1 MNSERAQYVIV
12 SQRYPPEKGGN
23 ASRIHDTAV
32 NLTDEATA
40 VTVLSPPPCYP
51 PGNFPMSWRRCTRR
65 DDEGVTVRRLWSWQ
79 PRRENPGLLSR
90 SLYYLIFA
98 FHAAVWILSNHRQ
111 TDVVITSTPPI
122 TTGIPGFA
130 SALLGIP
137 WVVDVR
143 DLWIENSVALGY
155 ISKDSALVRVSRRF
169 QRLVLQTADR
179 VTVTTQKLGGAICE
193 TYGERLESKIRH
205 IPNGVDCD
213 LFRPMDIGSET
224 PVRSGSGP
232 TVVYTGNI
240 GSAQALEPCIHAM
253 EHVARDDVELLLVG
267 DGDERS
273 RLREVTNEL
282 NLDGAVRFA
291 GLVDREEVPAVINN
305 AAVGLAPLRPT
316 GELAYAMPTKVYE
329 YLACRVPIVVTG
341 RGEIRRF
348 VANSGGGVHAETE
361 PEAIATAIEA
371 ALADQERE
379 NSMGTAGY
387 HHVKSNYDRGQIADT
402 LREELTALTE

>member
-1 MNSERAQYVIV
+1 MSSDRARYVIV

-32 NLTDEATA
+32 NLTDESTA

-51 PGNFPMSWRRCTRR
+51 PGNFPMSWQRCTRR

-90 SLYYLIFA
+90 SLYYLVFA
-98 FHAAVWILSNHRQ
+98 LHAAIWILSNHRRI
-111 TDVVITSTPPI
+111 DAVITSTPPI

-130 SALLGIP
+130 SALLGVP

-155 ISKDSALVRVSRRF
+155 ISEDSALVCASRRF
-169 QRLVLQTADR
+169 QRLVLWTADR
-179 VTVTTQKLGGAICE
+179 VTVTTQNLGEAICE
-193 TYGERLESKIRH
+193 TYGEQLESKIRH

-213 LFRPMDIGSET
+213 LFGPTDIGSET

-240 GSAQALEPCIHAM
+240 GSAQALEPCIRAM
-253 EHVARDDVELLLVG
+253 EHVSRDDVELLLVG

-273 RLREVTNEL
+273 RLREVTREL
-282 NLDGAVRFA
+282 DLDETVRFA
-291 GLVDREEVPAVINN
+291 GLIDRAEVPAVISD
-305 AAVGLAPLRPT
+305 AAVGLAPLQST

-329 YLACRVPIVVTG
+329 YLACRVPVVVTG

-348 VANSGGGVHAETE
+348 VADSGGGVHAETD
-361 PEAIATAIEA
+361 PEAIAAAIET
-371 ALADQERE
+371 ALADRERE

-387 HHVKSNYDRGQIADT
+387 QYVRSNYDRGQIADS
-402 LREELTALTE
+402 LREELAALTE